1 MPSTLRTGE
10 VVTAPSRQTVQ
21 VHEGVILQSRK
32 SCQEGVFERLKW
44 REKGFCFNKNRL
56 ISGTLP
62 IGELSGLSR
71 IMVRRFRT
79 VYAPDGDTAN

>member
-1 MPSTLRTGE
+1 MFSSLRIGE
-10 VVTAPSRQTVQ
+10 VVTAQAVKRYRLTR
-21 VHEGVILQSRK
+21 GLILQSRK
-32 SCQEGVFERLKW
+32 SCQEGVFEQLKW

>member
-1 MPSTLRTGE
+1 MPSSLRTGE
-10 VVTAPSRQTVQ
+10 VVTAQAVRRYRFTR
-21 VHEGVILQSRK
+21 GLILQSRK

-44 REKGFCFNKNRL
+44 RKKGFCFNKNRL

-62 IGELSGLSR
+62 IGELSRLSR